1 MIRLLPDAC
10 ICAGMQVFFAIAFA
24 AIGIAN
30 AQMAF
35 PDLTKASG
43 AVKRVFS
50 VIDRVPA
57 ILPNLGAGKI
67 CAHGGVSLAAM
78 NSRLLLPHVKHTQ
91 HGNCA
96 IHTQPLQKNRPLS
109 IFNPPFHSH
118 THEVCTQSNID
129 WSRRDF

>member
-1 MIRLLPDAC
+1 MVIYMPCCLQARLPAKFLPNSC
-10 ICAGMQVFFAIAFA
+10 IHAGMQVFFAIAFA

-57 ILPNLGAGKI
+57 ILPNFGGGKL
-67 CAHGGVSLAAM
+67 CACCTVSLVAS
-78 NSRLLLPHVKHTQ
+78 NKRLQLPCLKHPQ
-91 HGNCA
+91 HR
-96 IHTQPLQKNRPLS
+96 KN
-109 IFNPPFHSH
+109 
-118 THEVCTQSNID
+118 Q
-129 WSRRDF
+129 

>member
-1 MIRLLPDAC
+1 MF
-10 ICAGMQVFFAIAFA
+10 AGMQVFFAIAFA

-57 ILPNLGAGKI
+57 ILPNLGGGKI
-67 CAHGGVSLAAM
+67 CACCAVPLAAID
-78 NSRLLLPHVKHTQ
+78 SRLWLPHLKHTQ
-91 HGNCA
+91 HGRN
-96 IHTQPLQKNRPLS
+96 H
-109 IFNPPFHSH
+109 
-118 THEVCTQSNID
+118 
-129 WSRRDF
+129 

>member
-1 MIRLLPDAC
+1 
-10 ICAGMQVFFAIAFA
+10 MQVFFAIAFA

-57 ILPNLGAGKI
+57 ILPNLS
-67 CAHGGVSLAAM
+67 GGE
-78 NSRLLLPHVKHTQ
+78 T
-91 HGNCA
+91 
-96 IHTQPLQKNRPLS
+96 
-109 IFNPPFHSH
+109 HS
-118 THEVCTQSNID
+118 
-129 WSRRDF
+129 

>member
-1 MIRLLPDAC
+1 
-10 ICAGMQVFFAIAFA
+10 MQVFFAIAFA

-57 ILPNLGAGKI
+57 ILPNLGAG
-67 CAHGGVSLAAM
+67 ASLSCVVLSVMVVAI
-78 NSRLLLPHVKHTQ
+78 NQSLWLPYPVHITE
-91 HGNCA
+91 A
-96 IHTQPLQKNRPLS
+96 
-109 IFNPPFHSH
+109 
-118 THEVCTQSNID
+118 
-129 WSRRDF
+129 

>member
-1 MIRLLPDAC
+1 
-10 ICAGMQVFFAIAFA
+10 MQVFFAIAFA

-57 ILPNLGAGKI
+57 ILPNLGGGEI
-67 CAHGGVSLAAM
+67 CACCTVSLVAI
-78 NSRLLLPHVKHTQ
+78 NNCLWLPPSKHT
-91 HGNCA
+91 H
-96 IHTQPLQKNRPLS
+96 NRAR
-109 IFNPPFHSH
+109 
-118 THEVCTQSNID
+118 T
-129 WSRRDF
+129 RDGQTNV